1 MDIKLSMFFL
11 LIAAVIAM
19 SGLNRGNLLRMKR
32 GFDRQIVARVSPR
45 RRQS

>member
-11 LIAAVIAM
+11 LIAAVIGM

-32 GFDRQIVARVSPR
+32 SVGRQILARVSPR